1 MSNQSSGH
9 SSGPGGSRP
18 ATVQPG
24 SSKSPDDEVPAGT
37 PQTGEDVC
45 PRCGGSGKVD
55 GAACPECKGSG
66 TVIVNVG
73 DA

>member
-9 SSGPGGSRP
+9 SSGPGGSQP
-18 ATVQPG
+18 STVAPG
-24 SSKSPDDEVPAGT
+24 SSKSPGDEVPAGT

-55 GAACPECKGSG
+55 GATCPECQGSG